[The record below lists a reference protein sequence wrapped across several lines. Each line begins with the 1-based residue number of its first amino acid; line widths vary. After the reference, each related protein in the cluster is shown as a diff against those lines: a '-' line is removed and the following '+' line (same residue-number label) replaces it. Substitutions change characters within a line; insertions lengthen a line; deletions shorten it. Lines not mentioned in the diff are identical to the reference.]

1 MSILLHIQFTHPK
14 GRSVMLY
21 EVYRP
26 TPSTTSTEL
35 AAMAQR
41 FVSMGADALVVN
53 NDPEA
58 TPEGFKDLFTVSK
71 AVKVP
76 SRCR

>member
-1 MSILLHIQFTHPK
+1 
-14 GRSVMLY
+14 MLY

-41 FVSMGADALVVN
+41 FVSIGADALVVN